1 MSSERRAGR
10 RAAGSLLVSTV
21 LAASMVAPAGADE
34 YDGSSPS
41 RSEVAAAEQR
51 VVDRARDVGAIQA
64 SLVLADQRLEDAA
77 VEAEMASESYNGA
90 RWRLEQARQELA
102 TARVEAAAARRT
114 LAKQR
119 KVIATVVA
127 ASYQEGSALTA
138 VSAMV
143 GADGPEAVLDRYA
156 SFQGVAGRLQADFDR
171 YAATEVMAEGFRDR
185 ARRARSVAADAA
197 VEARTAQERAAG
209 AAAAAQRAAD
219 EVAAEKERLVRE
231 LARAQDIS
239 VSLARRRQVD
249 LEQAAQL
256 RAAEETARAAV
267 QAPAASAPEP
277 APEATPPAP
286 TPITPGPAPEPR
298 REEPRR
304 EPTPRPAPAPAPAP
318 VPEPDNDT
326 PPPPASP
333 PPAPAPPPSPSPP
346 GDSGGAARAIAFAE
360 AQLGEPYVWG
370 AAGPS
375 SWDCSGLT
383 MRAWEQAGVSL
394 PHYTVAQYYA
404 GTPVSA
410 ADLRPGDLVFWGT
423 TNRPESIH
431 HVAMYLGDGQIVHAP
446 RTGRPVAIDSLYYW
460 RPPNFFARV

>member
-1 MSSERRAGR
+1 MSIERRAGR

-21 LAASMVAPAGADE
+21 LAAGLVTPAGADE
-34 YDGSSPS
+34 PDGSLPS

-51 VVDRARDVGAIQA
+51 VVDRAREVGAIQA

-90 RWRLEQARQELA
+90 RWRLERARQELA
-102 TARVEAAAARRT
+102 TARIEAAAARRT

-119 KVIATVVA
+119 KEIATVVA
-127 ASYQEGSALTA
+127 ASYQEGAAITA

-185 ARRARSVAADAA
+185 ARRARSVAADVAA
-197 VEARTAQERAAG
+197 EARAAQERAAG

-239 VSLARRRQVD
+239 VSLARRRQVA
-249 LEQAAQL
+249 LEQAAQQ
-256 RAAEETARAAV
+256 RAAEEAARAAV
-267 QAPAASAPEP
+267 QTPATSVPDP
-277 APEATPPAP
+277 APETTPAP
-286 TPITPGPAPEPR
+286 TPMVPGPAPEPR
-298 REEPRR
+298 REEPRP
-304 EPTPRPAPAPAPAP
+304 EQALTPAPAPAPAP
-318 VPEPDNDT
+318 SPEPDNDT

-333 PPAPAPPPSPSPP
+333 PPAPAPPPPPSPP
-346 GDSGGAARAIAFAE
+346 GGSGGAARAIAFAE

-404 GTPVSA
+404 GTPVGA

-423 TNRPESIH
+423 TSRPESIH
-431 HVAMYLGDGQIVHAP
+431 HVAMYIGDGQIVHAP

-460 RPPNFFARV
+460 RPPNFFVRV